1 MARAWLTSWAG
12 PPDDQMQSC
21 PGNLT
26 RAACKAELLALDFFF
41 LEAQAAQ
48 EVTK

>member
-12 PPDDQMQSC
+12 PPDDHKQSR

-26 RAACKAELLALDFFF
+26 RATGRTDLFALYFFF

-48 EVTK
+48 EVTE